1 MKSVLKTLSS
11 PLFLVASCIFLVN
24 RWSEFYGIYIPFV
37 NSYLDD
43 LMLMPIVLTMA
54 LAGMRFIISS
64 SYRLSL
70 WQISLSTLIFS
81 VFFEYFIPQFDP
93 RFTADPLDVLAYLI
107 GALAFL
113 LWGNAS
119 ISRHTSSQEEPE

>member
-54 LAGMRFIISS
+54 LAGMRFIIFLPFELVANKPEHANLFCFL
-64 SYRLSL
+64 R
-70 WQISLSTLIFS
+70 IFHPT
-81 VFFEYFIPQFDP
+81 I
-93 RFTADPLDVLAYLI
+93 
-107 GALAFL
+107 
-113 LWGNAS
+113 
-119 ISRHTSSQEEPE
+119 